1 MHLVESAGCTFV
13 EKAFGPHFLVVEG
26 LSIIKHIATFAS
38 GAPSLLRPE
47 IAGGDLR
54 SCLSLTTLAGG
65 GRGGSWVIPNGAV
78 AMVGREATVLVRLRV
93 FVLDL
98 AARWRFF
105 ELSECS
111 ARPAGPGAS
120 MYRRECVVRN
130 RPGYVGSHK
139 EVMSARYSDLRKIS
153 SMRSKKSS
161 HADFEPVLEISC

>member
-38 GAPSLLRPE
+38 GAPSPLRPE

-54 SCLSLTTLAGG
+54 SCLRLTTLAGG

-78 AMVGREATVLVRLRV
+78 AMVGRGATVLVRLRV
-93 FVLDL
+93 FALDL
-98 AARWRFF
+98 AARGRFF
-105 ELSECS
+105 ELSECI
-111 ARPAGPGAS
+111 ARPVGPGAS
-120 MYRRECVVRN
+120 MYRRECMVRD
-130 RPGYVGSHK
+130 RPGCVRAYK
-139 EVMSARYSDLRKIS
+139 EVVSARSSDLRTIS

-161 HADFEPVLEISC
+161 YADFEPVLEICC